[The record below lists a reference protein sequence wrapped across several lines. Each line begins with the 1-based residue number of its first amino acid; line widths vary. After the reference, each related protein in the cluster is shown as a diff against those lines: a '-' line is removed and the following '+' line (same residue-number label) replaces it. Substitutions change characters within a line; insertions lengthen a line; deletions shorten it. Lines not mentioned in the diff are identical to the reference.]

1 VGVLCQRLDF
11 LSAQQLRVPR
21 CELLLTSSAAKG
33 TIRAGQFGHLA
44 NVIQS
49 GGDEG
54 MWSFDRYQ
62 RWMEQHRDWVIA
74 PMVAPA
80 SIATPAAPPAARV
93 PLTAPPRALGALDE
107 TEIESEDLQDIA
119 ELARQLE
126 RRIP

>member
-1 VGVLCQRLDF
+1 
-11 LSAQQLRVPR
+11 LRVPR

-49 GGDEG
+49 GGEEG

-62 RWMEQHRDWVIA
+62 RWMEQYRDWVL
-74 PMVAPA
+74 PPKVAPA
-80 SIATPAAPPAARV
+80 PAVRQVAPQSALPPVTPAAPTASRGSPPFVPA
-93 PLTAPPRALGALDE
+93 TEE
-107 TEIESEDLQDIA
+107 TEIATEDLQDIA
-119 ELARQLE
+119 ELARELE